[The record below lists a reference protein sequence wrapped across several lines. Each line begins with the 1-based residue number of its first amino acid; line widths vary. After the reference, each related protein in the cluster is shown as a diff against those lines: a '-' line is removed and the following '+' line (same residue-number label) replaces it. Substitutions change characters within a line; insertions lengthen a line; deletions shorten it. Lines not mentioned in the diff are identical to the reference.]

1 MEGFIFFSFN
11 AGQAERDGSL
21 FLSLLKIRIY
31 CGICSCCIYFSLGFL
46 LLGCVLQKKTYDKV
60 LYSSSLLV
68 SWNDLQKAI
77 SIDCHSYINSS
88 KFKHV
93 VANNNDG

>member
-1 MEGFIFFSFN
+1 MF
-11 AGQAERDGSL
+11 
-21 FLSLLKIRIY
+21 Y
-31 CGICSCCIYFSLGFL
+31 P
-46 LLGCVLQKKTYDKV
+46 KKTYDKV
-60 LYSSSLLV
+60 LDSSSLLV

-77 SIDCHSYINSS
+77 SIDCHSYKNNN